1 MAAKAKGA
9 YGDLGAEAVALREE
23 LDRLTAAID
32 EAAKAEGADAMK
44 AVSQAARE
52 IFDRAS
58 TLMERLPDKAA
69 DARAAMS
76 EHRAELEDVIRE
88 KPLLAVGLA
97 ALAGFVL
104 AALVRR

>member
-1 MAAKAKGA
+1 MAAKAKGT
-9 YGDLGAEAVALREE
+9 YGDLGAEAAALREE
-23 LDRLTAAID
+23 LDRLTKAID
-32 EAAKAEGADAMK
+32 QAAKAEGADAMK
-44 AVSQAARE
+44 AVSEAAHG
-52 IFDRAS
+52 IFSRAS
-58 TLMERLPDKAA
+58 ALMDSLPDKAA

-76 EHRAELEDVIRE
+76 EHRAELESAIRE